1 MSNQLTLNDNL
12 QALNT
17 LLTQERLAIIHLQMR
32 QLEGIREKKVQL
44 IRQIQEDNDKDVD
57 QKCAELIDDIK
68 RNNDRNRLLLQ
79 SGLRVINRL
88 QDNVFRSL
96 ALTYAPKGILHIR
109 AGARIFSRSA

>member
-1 MSNQLTLNDNL
+1 MSDHLTLRDNL
-12 QALNT
+12 QSLNT
-17 LLTQERLAIIHLQMR
+17 LLIQERLAIIHLQMR

-44 IRQIQEDNDKDVD
+44 IKEIQDNDKNID
-57 QKCAELIDDIK
+57 QKCAELIEEIK

-109 AGARIFSRSA
+109 SGARMFSRSA